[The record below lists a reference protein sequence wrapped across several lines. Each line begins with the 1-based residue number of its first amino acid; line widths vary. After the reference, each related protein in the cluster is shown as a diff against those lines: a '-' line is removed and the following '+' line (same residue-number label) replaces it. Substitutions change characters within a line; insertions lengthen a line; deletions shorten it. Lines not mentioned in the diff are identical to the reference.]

1 MHLGISNPKKI
12 SLRRANFMLAALNNR
27 RACTCMHFE
36 PAAFGGEGILFIS
49 DLNFKMIKI
58 TSPPKHNGITN
69 LDIMT
74 QGIGSLS
81 DKKV

>member
-36 PAAFGGEGILFIS
+36 PAAFGGGFSSFPPLFPKKTRAKVLFPKFFGS
-49 DLNFKMIKI
+49 
-58 TSPPKHNGITN
+58 TPPPPG
-69 LDIMT
+69 
-74 QGIGSLS
+74 GVG
-81 DKKV
+81 